1 MRAPDFRHPRA
12 GGSAAQAAPLTPA
25 QRRYLAGARQL
36 ARWMDVKWGI
46 GRLRFGLDTIIGL
59 LFGVGDLAAGVAS
72 LYQMWVAIQLGVPV
86 SKLLLMTVNIVV
98 DLLFGLVPVGGDIA
112 DMFFKSHMRNL
123 RIIEEHVRQMERD
136 AVPIPVQRPRRVA

>member
-1 MRAPDFRHPRA
+1 MRPVDYYIPPRK
-12 GGSAAQAAPLTPA
+12 GPPQAAPLTMA

-46 GRLRFGLDTIIGL
+46 GRLRFGLDTVIGL
-59 LFGVGDLAAGVAS
+59 VFGVGDVVAGMAS
-72 LYQMWVAIQLGVPV
+72 LYQMWVAIQLGVPMR
-86 SKLLLMTVNIVV
+86 KLLLMTVNSVV
-98 DLLFGLVPVGGDIA
+98 DLLFGLVPLGCDIA

-123 RIIEEHVRQMERD
+123 RIIEEHVRQIERE